1 MAAPLTAKDDD
12 ELPPLVLTS
21 FDELNIL
28 IIDDD
33 TVSLDLME
41 GMLKSVS
48 MGSIQKATSVFA
60 AAGLLAD
67 QKTKIDGII
76 CDHHMEGMTGLALL
90 QRIRAGKNAIIPRD
104 LKFVI
109 ATGDTSPDV
118 VHAAVRLDVNG
129 FITKPLS
136 ITAVVKT
143 IHNAFGRAGRLK
155 PAAEYVKVVLPAP
168 KAGS

>member
-1 MAAPLTAKDDD
+1 MTAKDDD
-12 ELPPLVLTS
+12 ELPPLVLAS

-28 IIDDD
+28 LIDDD
-33 TVSLDLME
+33 ATSLDLLE

-48 MGSIQKATSVFA
+48 VGNIQKATSVFA
-60 AAGLLAD
+60 AASLLAD

-90 QRIRAGKNAIIPRD
+90 QRIRAGKNAIVPRD

-155 PAAEYVKVVLPAP
+155 PAAEYAKVVLPPA
-168 KAGS
+168 KTGA

>member
-1 MAAPLTAKDDD
+1 MAAHLTAHDDD

-21 FDELNIL
+21 FDELNL
-28 IIDDD
+28 LLIDDD
-33 TVSLDLME
+33 SVSLELME

-48 MGSIQKATSVFA
+48 VGNIQKAASVFA

-67 QKTKIDGII
+67 QKTKIDCIV

-90 QRIRAGKNAIIPRD
+90 QRIRAGKNAIVPRD

-109 ATGDTSPDV
+109 ATGDTSPEV

-155 PAAEYVKVVLPAP
+155 PAAEYAKVVLPTP
-168 KAGS
+168 KTGA